1 MLVAQQN
8 KKTTQTWKAHPF
20 INRSNSVNYRTPDP
34 KAEICSKQKG
44 KLKYKQS
51 LVPDVIAA
59 LLSSDKPVMRA
70 QAERIRRCCS
80 DDNLFV
86 GVDFHTSDG
95 ELFDG
100 KGSLWACNSRLCPNC
115 VGKLGSRHRK
125 QIRYVMENQKL
136 MVGENWYSP
145 TFTMPN
151 LNLVGQSASLIGQIH
166 QCAWRRFCSMETRT
180 NKRKTWFQK
189 TIRGGF
195 KNCEFTYTEN
205 SVYHYHT
212 HGLFVAKSSIQR
224 DKFYEIR
231 LHWTKA
237 LQFAFKKFNVEWECR
252 TGNKNFIPALYSFL
266 LSKPKMS
273 LFLNA
278 RETTKFF
285 GLADVQ
291 VVKVDW
297 KNREKTISELCKYVT
312 KNESWSKIPIDQL
325 EAVVAVPRL
334 WRMFESFGVCRQT
347 ARQLDKIS
355 VEIPENYEH
364 DHQSESTNQG
374 VNSNG
379 DTYMY
384 QNKLNDR
391 RFPSS
396 NLKPRVPWR
405 VRVSEIP
412 FQQYKMELDEEIR
425 YAQRFRRY
433 QLHRRFQF
441 ATFQTLDGEVF

>member
-8 KKTTQTWKAHPF
+8 KKTTRTWRPHPF
-20 INRSNSVNYRTPDP
+20 INRSDSVNYRTPDP
-34 KAEICSKQKG
+34 KAEICPKQKE

-86 GVDFHTSDG
+86 GEDFHTSDG
-95 ELFDG
+95 ELFEG

-136 MVGENWYSP
+136 MVGENWYFP

-151 LNLVGQSASLIGQIH
+151 LNLVDLPVSLIGEIH
-166 QCAWRRFCSMETRT
+166 QCAWRRFCSIETRT

-195 KNCEFTYTEN
+195 KNCEFTYTKN

-231 LHWTKA
+231 FHWTKA

-252 TGNKNFIPALYSFL
+252 TGKKKFISALYSFL
-266 LSKPKMS
+266 FSKPKMS

-278 RETTKFF
+278 RETTKFV
-285 GLADVQ
+285 GLANVN
-291 VVKVDW
+291 VVKVDG
-297 KNREKTISELCKYVT
+297 KNREDTISELCKYVT
-312 KNESWSKIPIDQL
+312 KNDSWSKIPLDQL
-325 EAVVAVPRL
+325 EVVVAVPRL

-355 VEIPENYEH
+355 VKIPENYEH
-364 DHQSESTNQG
+364 DHQFESTNQG

-379 DTYMY
+379 DTYIY
-384 QNKLNDR
+384 EKNLNDR
-391 RFPSS
+391 RFPFSK
-396 NLKPRVPWR
+396 LKRRVPWR
-405 VRVSEIP
+405 IRVSEIP
-412 FQQYKMELDEEIR
+412 FQQYKTELDEEVR
-425 YAQRFRRY
+425 YAQRFRRF

>member
-8 KKTTQTWKAHPF
+8 KKTTRTWKAHPF
-20 INRSNSVNYRTPDP
+20 INRSDSADLRNP
-34 KAEICSKQKG
+34 KAEICPKQKE
-44 KLKYKQS
+44 KLKYKQT
-51 LVPDVIAA
+51 LAPDVIVA

-95 ELFDG
+95 ELFEG

-136 MVGENWYSP
+136 MVGENWYFP

-151 LNLVGQSASLIGQIH
+151 LNLVDLPVSLIGEIH
-166 QCAWRRFCSMETRT
+166 QCAWRRFCSIETRT

-231 LHWTKA
+231 FHWTKA
-237 LQFAFKKFNVEWECR
+237 LQFAFKKFGIEWECR
-252 TGNKNFIPALYSFL
+252 TGKKKFISALYSFL
-266 LSKPKMS
+266 FSKPKMS

-278 RETTKFF
+278 RETTKFV
-285 GLADVQ
+285 GLANVN
-291 VVKVDW
+291 VVKVDG
-297 KNREKTISELCKYVT
+297 KNREDTISELCKYVT
-312 KNESWSKIPIDQL
+312 KNDSWSKIPLDQL
-325 EAVVAVPRL
+325 EVVVAVPRL

-355 VEIPENYEH
+355 VKIPENYEH
-364 DHQSESTNQG
+364 DHQFESTNQG

-379 DTYMY
+379 DTYIY
-384 QNKLNDR
+384 EKNLNDR

-396 NLKPRVPWR
+396 NLKRRVPWR

-425 YAQRFRRY
+425 YAQRFRRF

>member
-1 MLVAQQN
+1 MATLTRNNSTRPETPSFPIYGFNSLNYQTP
-8 KKTTQTWKAHPF
+8 KPKT
-20 INRSNSVNYRTPDP
+20 
-34 KAEICSKQKG
+34 EICPIERK
-44 KLKYKQS
+44 KLKYKQA
-51 LVPDVIAA
+51 LARDVVVA
-59 LLSSDKPVMRA
+59 LSRSDNPVMRA
-70 QAERIRRCCS
+70 QAERISKCNS
-80 DDNLFV
+80 NGNLFV
-86 GVDFHTSDG
+86 GEDFHTSDG
-95 ELFDG
+95 ELHDG
-100 KGSLWACNSRLCPNC
+100 RGTLWACNSRLCPNC
-115 VGKLGSRHRK
+115 VGKLSRRHRK
-125 QIRYVMENQKL
+125 QIRYVIENQKL
-136 MVGENWYSP
+136 MVGENWYFP

-151 LNLVGQSASLIGQIH
+151 LNLVDLPASLIGEIH

-180 NKRKTWFQK
+180 DKRKTWFQK

-231 LHWTKA
+231 LYWTKA
-237 LQFAFKKFNVEWECR
+237 LQFAFKKFGIEWECR

-278 RETTKFF
+278 QETTKFF
-285 GLADVQ
+285 GLADVN

-297 KNREKTISELCKYVT
+297 KNRENTINELCKYVT

-325 EAVVAVPRL
+325 EAVVAVPRF

-347 ARQLDKIS
+347 ARELDKIR
-355 VEIPENYEH
+355 VKIPENSEH
-364 DHQSESTNQG
+364 DDQFESTNQG

-379 DTYMY
+379 DAYIY
-384 QNKLNDR
+384 QKNLNDR
-391 RFPSS
+391 RFLSS
-396 NLKPRVPWR
+396 KLKRRVPWR
-405 VRVSEIP
+405 IRVNEIP
-412 FQQYKMELDEEIR
+412 FQQYKIELDEEVR
-425 YAQRFRRY
+425 AAQRFRRF
-433 QLHRRFQF
+433 QLQKRFQF

>member
-1 MLVAQQN
+1 MLVAHQKHNSTPPGDTVSVINGFNSLNYQTP
-8 KKTTQTWKAHPF
+8 KPKT
-20 INRSNSVNYRTPDP
+20 
-34 KAEICSKQKG
+34 EICPRERE
-44 KLKYKQS
+44 KLKYKQALARDVVIS
-51 LVPDVIAA
+51 L
-59 LLSSDKPVMRA
+59 SRSDNPVMKG
-70 QAERIRRCCS
+70 QAERISKCCS
-80 DDNLFV
+80 SNNLFV
-86 GVDFHTSDG
+86 GEDFHTLDG

-115 VGKLGSRHRK
+115 VGKLARRHRK
-125 QIRYVMENQKL
+125 QIRYVIENQKL
-136 MVGENWYSP
+136 MVGENWYFP

-151 LNLVGQSASLIGQIH
+151 LNLVDLPASLIGEIH
-166 QCAWRRFCSMETRT
+166 QCAWRRFCSIETRT

-237 LQFAFKKFNVEWECR
+237 LQFAFKKFGIEWECR

-278 RETTKFF
+278 QNTTKFF
-285 GLADVQ
+285 GLADVN

-297 KNREKTISELCKYVT
+297 KNREDTINELCKYVT
-312 KNESWSKIPIDQL
+312 KSDSWSKIPIDQL
-325 EAVVAVPRL
+325 EAVVAVPRF

-347 ARQLDKIS
+347 ARELDKS
-355 VEIPENYEH
+355 RVKIPENS
-364 DHQSESTNQG
+364 QSEDQFESTNQG
-374 VNSNG
+374 VDSNG
-379 DTYMY
+379 GAYIY
-384 QNKLNDR
+384 QKNLNVR
-391 RFPSS
+391 RFLPSK
-396 NLKPRVPWR
+396 LKRRVPWR
-405 VRVSEIP
+405 IRVREIP
-412 FQQYKMELDEEIR
+412 FQQYKMELDEEVR
-425 YAQRFRRY
+425 AAQRFRRF
-433 QLHRRFQF
+433 QLHKRFQF
-441 ATFQTLDGEVF
+441 ARFQTLNGEVF

>member
-1 MLVAQQN
+1 MLVARQKHN
-8 KKTTQTWKAHPF
+8 STRSETPPF
-20 INRSNSVNYRTPDP
+20 PINRSDSADFRSP
-34 KAEICSKQKG
+34 KAEICPKQKE
-44 KLKYKQS
+44 KLKYKQT
-51 LVPDVIAA
+51 LAPDVIAA

-95 ELFDG
+95 ELFEG

-136 MVGENWYSP
+136 MVGENWYFP

-151 LNLVGQSASLIGQIH
+151 LNLVDLPVSLIGEIH
-166 QCAWRRFCSMETRT
+166 QCAWRRFCSIETRT

-231 LHWTKA
+231 FHWTKA

-252 TGNKNFIPALYSFL
+252 TGKKKFISALYSFL
-266 LSKPKMS
+266 FSKPKMS

-278 RETTKFF
+278 RETTKFV
-285 GLADVQ
+285 GLANVN
-291 VVKVDW
+291 VVKVDG
-297 KNREKTISELCKYVT
+297 KNREDTISELCKYVT
-312 KNESWSKIPIDQL
+312 KNDSWSKIPLDQL
-325 EAVVAVPRL
+325 EVVVAVPRL

-355 VEIPENYEH
+355 VKIPENYEH
-364 DHQSESTNQG
+364 DHQFESTNQG

-379 DTYMY
+379 DTYIY
-384 QNKLNDR
+384 TKNLNDR

-396 NLKPRVPWR
+396 NLKRRVPWR
-405 VRVSEIP
+405 IRVSEIP
-412 FQQYKMELDEEIR
+412 FQQYKMELDEEVR
-425 YAQRFRRY
+425 YAQRFRRF
-433 QLHRRFQF
+433 QLQRRFQF

>member
-1 MLVAQQN
+1 MATLTRNNSTRPETPSFPIYGFNSLNYQTP
-8 KKTTQTWKAHPF
+8 KPKT
-20 INRSNSVNYRTPDP
+20 
-34 KAEICSKQKG
+34 EICPIERK
-44 KLKYKQS
+44 KLKYKQA
-51 LVPDVIAA
+51 LARDVVVA
-59 LLSSDKPVMRA
+59 LSRSDNPVMRA
-70 QAERIRRCCS
+70 QAERISKCNS
-80 DDNLFV
+80 NGNLFV
-86 GVDFHTSDG
+86 GEDFHTSDG
-95 ELFDG
+95 ELHDG
-100 KGSLWACNSRLCPNC
+100 RGTLWACNSRLCPNC
-115 VGKLGSRHRK
+115 VGKLSRRHRK
-125 QIRYVMENQKL
+125 QIRYVIENQKL
-136 MVGENWYSP
+136 MVGENWYFP

-151 LNLVGQSASLIGQIH
+151 LNLVDLPASLIGEIH

-180 NKRKTWFQK
+180 DKRKTWFQK

-231 LHWTKA
+231 LYWTKA
-237 LQFAFKKFNVEWECR
+237 LQFAFKKFGIEWECR

-278 RETTKFF
+278 QETTKFF
-285 GLADVQ
+285 GLADVN

-297 KNREKTISELCKYVT
+297 KNRENTINELCKYIT

-325 EAVVAVPRL
+325 EAVVAVPRF

-347 ARQLDKIS
+347 ARELDKIR
-355 VEIPENYEH
+355 VKIPENSEY
-364 DHQSESTNQG
+364 DDQFESTNQG

-379 DTYMY
+379 DAYIY
-384 QNKLNDR
+384 QKNLNDR
-391 RFPSS
+391 RFLS
-396 NLKPRVPWR
+396 LKLKRRVPWR
-405 VRVSEIP
+405 IRVGEIP
-412 FQQYKMELDEEIR
+412 FQQYKIELDEEVR
-425 YAQRFRRY
+425 AAQRFRRF
-433 QLHRRFQF
+433 QLQKRFQF

>member
-8 KKTTQTWKAHPF
+8 KKTTRTWKAHPF
-20 INRSNSVNYRTPDP
+20 INRSDSADLRNP
-34 KAEICSKQKG
+34 KAEICPKQKE
-44 KLKYKQS
+44 KLKYKQT
-51 LVPDVIAA
+51 LAPDVIVA

-95 ELFDG
+95 ELFEG

-136 MVGENWYSP
+136 MVGENWYFP

-151 LNLVGQSASLIGQIH
+151 LNLVDLPVSLIGEIH
-166 QCAWRRFCSMETRT
+166 QCAWRRFCSIETRT

-231 LHWTKA
+231 FHWTKA
-237 LQFAFKKFNVEWECR
+237 LQFAFKKFGIEWECR
-252 TGNKNFIPALYSFL
+252 TGKKKFISALYSFL
-266 LSKPKMS
+266 FSKPKMS

-278 RETTKFF
+278 RETTKFV
-285 GLADVQ
+285 GLANVN
-291 VVKVDW
+291 VVKVDG
-297 KNREKTISELCKYVT
+297 KNREDTISELCKYVT
-312 KNESWSKIPIDQL
+312 KNDSWSKIPLDQL
-325 EAVVAVPRL
+325 EVVVAVPRL

-355 VEIPENYEH
+355 VKIPENYEH
-364 DHQSESTNQG
+364 DHQFESTNQG

-379 DTYMY
+379 DTYIY
-384 QNKLNDR
+384 EKNLNDR
-391 RFPSS
+391 RFPSL
-396 NLKPRVPWR
+396 NLKRRVPWR

-425 YAQRFRRY
+425 YAQRFRRF